1 MSEQADRVRQ
11 HTADQV
17 NEELDE
23 QRVRDVARYAD
34 ASPAEVTRR
43 IAELD
48 REWDVERVLEANA
61 ATLMLLSLG
70 LSRVH
75 SRRWLALSAVVPT
88 FLLQH
93 AVQGWCPPIEVFRRM
108 GVRTRRE
115 IDAER
120 AALKALRG
128 DFGDLDATSGSAE
141 DRARAALEAA
151 RETGRA

>member
-70 LSRVH
+70 LSPRD
-75 SRRWLALSAVVPT
+75 RRRAGRA
-88 FLLQH
+88 
-93 AVQGWCPPIEVFRRM
+93 QG
-108 GVRTRRE
+108 
-115 IDAER
+115 
-120 AALKALRG
+120 
-128 DFGDLDATSGSAE
+128 
-141 DRARAALEAA
+141 AA
-151 RETGRA
+151 RRLRRPRRHLRQRGGPRPGCARGGPADRSGMIGG